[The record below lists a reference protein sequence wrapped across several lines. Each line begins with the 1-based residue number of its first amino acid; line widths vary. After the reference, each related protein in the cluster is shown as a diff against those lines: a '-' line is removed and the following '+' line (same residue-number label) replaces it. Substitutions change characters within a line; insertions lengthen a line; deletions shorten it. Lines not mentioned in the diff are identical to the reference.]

1 MGIYVVVEE
10 PTARWH
16 IGGSGS
22 IFHVTCGAQA
32 GLATQFQGSFIFVM
46 RYLHGLY
53 GGPELVSDRC
63 SLAFACL
70 LGWLVGWYCLVCRKR
85 AAAAASRLRPNC
97 EKIFGSEFIF
107 EPTRASL
114 RHNVSQPCDAAYML
128 AGLPAYLL
136 ACLLACLFTA
146 APVTRQSITAIKL
159 CESTLVLASGERQN
173 FPLVPTLIPASTHC
187 RRYLVTKDWSAV
199 WTFDVVLFYLL
210 PPTIYELSLHPERLS
225 SPSIQTVQQSPA
237 KMREVLYIWLSS
249 TFQLLRNLQASKPV
263 FSLRLAGWLAG
274 WLKKKKKLWCLFNP
288 CRALALYQQKHNS
301 QLEHKRAK
309 SPGCSQGRGPILT
322 DDRITYV
329 LAGGH
334 RPRPTR
340 GFTDRPRRPRPVR
353 AERTFEPYLSNMQ
366 LF

>member
-1 MGIYVVVEE
+1 
-10 PTARWH
+10 
-16 IGGSGS
+16 
-22 IFHVTCGAQA
+22 
-32 GLATQFQGSFIFVM
+32 M
-46 RYLHGLY
+46 RA
-53 GGPELVSDRC
+53 PELVVQCKRLSSEEPRQQQPER
-63 SLAFACL
+63 SGTARRGSNRTQLLTLSRGTRQGRIPSIVLACFCL
-70 LGWLVGWYCLVCRKR
+70 PAWLVGWYCLVCRKR

-97 EKIFGSEFIF
+97 ESNPDQKIFGSEFIF

-128 AGLPAYLL
+128 VGLPAYLL

-237 KMREVLYIWLSS
+237 KMREEEE
-249 TFQLLRNLQASKPV
+249 
-263 FSLRLAGWLAG
+263 
-274 WLKKKKKLWCLFNP
+274 KLWCLFNP
-288 CRALALYQQKHNS
+288 CRALALYQQTHNS

-309 SPGCSQGRGPILT
+309 
-322 DDRITYV
+322 
-329 LAGGH
+329 
-334 RPRPTR
+334 
-340 GFTDRPRRPRPVR
+340 
-353 AERTFEPYLSNMQ
+353 FEEPN
-366 LF
+366 

>member
-1 MGIYVVVEE
+1 MGICVVVQE

-70 LGWLVGWYCLVCRKR
+70 LSLLVGWLVGITCDEK
-85 AAAAASRLRPNC
+85 ATAKLRTRTSLCQKSNPDQ
-97 EKIFGSEFIF
+97 KIFGSEFIF

-114 RHNVSQPCDAAYML
+114 RHNVSQPCDAARML

-136 ACLLACLFTA
+136 ACSLACLFTA

-210 PPTIYELSLHPERLS
+210 PPTTCELSLHPERLS

-237 KMREVLYIWLSS
+237 KMRE
-249 TFQLLRNLQASKPV
+249 A
-263 FSLRLAGWLAG
+263 
-274 WLKKKKKLWCLFNP
+274 KKLTANNKKEEEEALVSFNL
-288 CRALALYQQKHNS
+288 CRTLALYQQTHNS

-322 DDRITYV
+322 DDRITCM

-334 RPRPTR
+334 RPRRKR

-366 LF
+366 LLFDGFVVVVVVFELRIS